1 MRILLIIALLLVFSS
16 LNSYAQVMSL
26 NGVPLPV
33 SGNSPSNCTAG
44 DYKLFSSN
52 VSGNCATF
60 TTADFQ
66 NGAIWACDPINL
78 NQSIKLSFQIYL
90 GNDPSGGDR
99 IAFLLQTEGVPQV
112 IGGRGGVLGYT
123 EDMVFS
129 ADFLGDSR
137 TSIFDA
143 SAGIQLTKSF
153 VKIVAWYDNEW
164 GYSNKILDRINH
176 MSLTDCS
183 HQEQYQD
190 NLVES

>member
-26 NGVPLPV
+26 NGVPLTV

-60 TTADFQ
+60 RMEQF
-66 NGAIWACDPINL
+66 GLVILSILINQL
-78 NQSIKLSFQIYL
+78 NYLFKSIL

-129 ADFLGDSR
+129 ADFLGDTR

-143 SAGIQLTKSF
+143 LAGIQLTKSF